1 MEVTISET
9 SRVSITKGKYLKIA
23 TPRTSHITI
32 NVAITHLAQP
42 QLEKHRDYKTVE
54 TLTLAMCACML
65 YKQTSASFQVTAGC
79 VVIVVQG
86 SEMKIKIVSCLKII
100 YLSVK

>member
-1 MEVTISET
+1 MVVTSSEM
-9 SRVSITKGKYLKIA
+9 SRVSITKGKHLKSA

-32 NVAITHLAQP
+32 NVAITHLAQR
-42 QLEKHRDYKTVE
+42 QLEKHRDDRIAE

-86 SEMKIKIVSCLKII
+86 TETKIKIVSCL
-100 YLSVK
+100 

>member
-1 MEVTISET
+1 MVVTSSEM
-9 SRVSITKGKYLKIA
+9 SRVSITKGKYLKSA

-32 NVAITHLAQP
+32 NGAITHLAQR
-42 QLEKHRDYKTVE
+42 QLEKHPDDRIAE

-79 VVIVVQG
+79 VVIVVKG
-86 SEMKIKIVSCLKII
+86 TEIKIKIVSCL
-100 YLSVK
+100 

>member
-1 MEVTISET
+1 MVEVTSSEM
-9 SRVSITKGKYLKIA
+9 SRVSITKGKYLKSA

-32 NVAITHLAQP
+32 NVAITRLAQR
-42 QLEKHRDYKTVE
+42 QLEKHRDDRIAE

-86 SEMKIKIVSCLKII
+86 TEMKIKIVSCL
-100 YLSVK
+100 